1 MTDPRSQAMQAIATT
16 NRRRWIIAILVGG
29 SLLAMGSVLGN
40 GFSAFDDEH
49 TIWENDRLNPPRW
62 SGNDSIASYWG
73 EWRKG
78 HLGLYIPVTYTV
90 WGILAHVTYVETAD
104 EMGNHLDARAF
115 HAASLLLHVASVL
128 LVYFIVR
135 HILRRKTDKSPVA
148 IEWGAALGALI
159 FATHPL
165 QVESVA
171 WTSGM
176 KDLLC
181 ASFSLAT
188 IACYLKMTGRR
199 AVLWY
204 VLGTICLA
212 LGLLSKPAAM
222 VTPAIV
228 LVIEWLGC
236 GIASDKGW
244 RALLSRLLPWVA
256 MCAVVGWIAKTV
268 QPGTGVESV
277 ALWQRPM
284 LAGGSLAFYLWKLVW
299 PTNLVFDYGWRPP
312 LLVQQRWFYGMALI
326 PLLIAVALWVGRRR
340 WKVLIA
346 AAAIFVIGLG
356 PVLGLVR
363 FTYQFYSTVA
373 DHYVYLS
380 MLGIALAV
388 AWCIVH
394 VPVHRLQA
402 VLVGTGAVAALLAV
416 LSLIQMSRWRDI
428 PTCLQRTL
436 AVTPDSA
443 LGRTNYGQY
452 LMIQGN
458 VPAAV
463 KEFRRAVEI
472 NPRNA
477 IGWDNLVQVEARSGA
492 YEQMMHDFHE
502 YRRARTLNQELPVT
516 PTTANEYLNAS
527 LGFAEK
533 RIWGAA
539 ERFIV
544 EALRVE
550 PANATA
556 AEALRRIRSARAP
569 ATTRATTLPTP

>member
-1 MTDPRSQAMQAIATT
+1 MTDPRSQAMQALLAT
-16 NRRRWIIAILVGG
+16 NRRRWTIAIMVGG

-49 TIWENDRLNPPRW
+49 TIWENDRLSPPKW
-62 SGNDSIASYWG
+62 SGDDSIASYWG

-78 HLGLYIPVTYTV
+78 HMGLYIPVTYTV
-90 WGILAHVTYVETAD
+90 WGVLAHVTYVETAD

-115 HAASLLLHVASVL
+115 HATSLLLHVASVL

-135 HILRRKTDKSPVA
+135 HILTRMTDKPPAS

-181 ASFSLAT
+181 ASFSLTT
-188 IACYLKMTGRR
+188 IACYLKMTGPR
-199 AVLWY
+199 AALWY
-204 VLGTICLA
+204 ALGTICLA

-236 GIASDKGW
+236 GVATEKGW
-244 RALLSRLLPWVA
+244 RAVLPRLLPWVA
-256 MCAVVGWIAKTV
+256 MCAIVGWIAKTV

-277 ALWQRPM
+277 ALWQRPI
-284 LAGGSLAFYLWKLVW
+284 LAGGSLTFYLWKLVW
-299 PTNLVFDYGWRPP
+299 PTDLVFDYAWRPP
-312 LLVQQRWFYGMALI
+312 LLVQHKWFYAIAAI
-326 PLLIAVALWVGRRR
+326 PLLIAVVLWLGRRR
-340 WKVLIA
+340 WRVLIA

-380 MLGIALAV
+380 MLGVALAV
-388 AWCIVH
+388 AWTIVQL
-394 VPVHRLQA
+394 PSHRLHA
-402 VLVGTGAVAALLAV
+402 ALKGGGAVAALLAV
-416 LSLIQMSRWRDI
+416 LSLIQMSHWRDI
-428 PTCLQRTL
+428 PTCLKRTL

-443 LGRTNYGQY
+443 LARTNYGQY

-463 KEFRRAVEI
+463 KEFRRAVQI

-477 IGWDNLVQVEARSGA
+477 IGWDNLVQVEARLGE
-492 YEQMMHDFHE
+492 YEQMLHDFHE
-502 YRRARTLNQELPVT
+502 YRRARLLNQELPVT
-516 PTTANEYLNAS
+516 PPTANEYLNAS

-539 ERFIV
+539 ERFV
-544 EALRVE
+544 LEATRLE
-550 PANATA
+550 PDNALA
-556 AEALRRIRSARAP
+556 AEALRRIRSARSP
-569 ATTRATTLPTP
+569 ATTRAATSPAK